1 MADAPLTFMAFW
13 NEIRHALRQLFKN
26 PGFSLTV
33 LATLALCI
41 GANTAIFSV
50 LDAVLLRPAPYPEPD
65 RLALLITTARG
76 NGAEEF
82 DDAQTGSLYEAVRDR
97 AAGLDSA
104 AWSRPSGANFA
115 APAHLEYI
123 QQQRVASGF
132 FRVLGVP
139 PRIGREFTRS
149 EDVPEGP
156 ALAILSHNFWQRVFN
171 SDPNILGKAIDL
183 KGQPHVV
190 IGVMP
195 RGFRTTAPIDVWTPL
210 RPTRDGEGSGDNYGV
225 VSRLRAGVTWAQA
238 SDQLRAL
245 SQTLRDDPHFP
256 REMPNFEE
264 RIMPLQKGLTQD
276 SRSQLLITWA
286 AVLMVLVIG
295 CVNIAGLLLARSGS
309 RAREIATRMA
319 LGATRGAV
327 VRQLFLES
335 VLLAI
340 AGGIAG
346 AAVGGFA
353 LDWLKQLGADR
364 AQLWH
369 PIDMDARVLAIMLG
383 VSLLTS
389 LLFGLAPAI
398 HTTRLDI
405 RSVLAESGRGTSG
418 PRRSWTR
425 GALVAAQIGLSLV
438 LLVGAGLLVRSLQFL
453 NSLNPGFDTHNVIAA
468 EASLQDARYG
478 TAVAVN
484 TLYKQTLDGVRRIPG
499 VQSVSVALTLPYE
512 RPLNNNMHTI
522 DGADRA
528 DHTVE
533 AIYVTPTYF
542 DTMRIPLLAGRA
554 FRDSD
559 TLASAPVAIISQSL
573 AAKYFKGDAMGHHLT
588 LGGLRE
594 VVGIVGDVQQHSG
607 ITDLRGPIT
616 IEPTLYFPVTQVKD
630 GFFGM
635 VHTWFSPKWV
645 IRTAGTV
652 AGLPERVREAI
663 ASVDPRLPIAH
674 FRTMDDLRGL
684 QIGTER
690 YMAALFS
697 IFASLAVLLAAIGL
711 YGLISQSIASRH
723 HELGIR
729 LALGATVPQT
739 IAGAMKPGLLL
750 ALAGIAAGVA
760 GSLAAVRLLRHML
773 WGVRETDP
781 VTFAAMA
788 VLLLMV
794 AAAASLAPALRISR
808 MDPAQTLRSE

>member
-1 MADAPLTFMAFW
+1 MDPWT
-13 NEIRHALRQLFKN
+13 EIRYALRQLFKS

-50 LDAVLLRPAPYPEPD
+50 LDAVLLRPIPYPEPD

-76 NGAEEF
+76 SGAEDF

-115 APAHLEYI
+115 APGHLEYI

-156 ALAILSHNFWQRVFN
+156 ALAVLSHNLWQRVFN
-171 SDPNILGKAIDL
+171 ADPNILGKAIDL
-183 KGQPHVV
+183 KGEPHIV

-195 RGFRTTAPIDVWTPL
+195 RGFRTTAPVDVWTPL
-210 RPTRDGEGSGDNYGV
+210 HPTRDGEGAGDNYGV
-225 VSRLRAGVTWAQA
+225 VSRLRPGVSWEQA
-238 SDQLRAL
+238 SGQLAAL
-245 SQTLRDDPHFP
+245 SQTLRDDPRFP
-256 REMPNFEE
+256 RGMPNFEE

-276 SRSQLLITWA
+276 SRAQLLLTWA

-295 CVNIAGLLLARSGS
+295 CVNIAGLLLARSGA

-319 LGATRGAV
+319 LGAGRAGI

-340 AGGIAG
+340 AGGIVG

-353 LDWLKQLGADR
+353 LDWLKQLGAGR
-364 AQLWH
+364 AELWR
-369 PIDMDARVLAIMLG
+369 PIDMDARVLAVMLG

-398 HTTRLDI
+398 HMTRLDI
-405 RSVLAESGRGTSG
+405 RRVLAESGRGNSG
-418 PRRSWTR
+418 PSRSRTR
-425 GALVAAQIGLSLV
+425 GALVAAQIALTLV
-438 LLVGAGLLVRSLQFL
+438 LLVGAGLLVRTLQFL
-453 NSLNPGFDTHNVIAA
+453 NSLNPGFDARNVIAA
-468 EASLQDARYG
+468 EASLQDARYH
-478 TAVAVN
+478 TALAVT
-484 TLYKQTLDGVRRIPG
+484 TLYSRSLDRIRRIPG
-499 VQSVSVALTLPYE
+499 VQSAAVALTLPYE

-522 DGADRA
+522 DGADTR
-528 DHTVE
+528 DHTTE
-533 AIYVTPTYF
+533 TLYASSSYF
-542 DTMRIPLLAGRA
+542 ETMRIPVHAGRP
-554 FRDSD
+554 FRDAD
-559 TLASAPVAIISQSL
+559 TIQAPPVVVVSQSL
-573 AAKYFKGDAMGHHLT
+573 ANKYFKGDAIGRHLT
-588 LGGLRE
+588 MGGAPRE
-594 VVGIVGDVQQHSG
+594 IIAVVGDVQLHSG
-607 ITDLRGPIT
+607 LTEARGPIT
-616 IEPTLYFPVTQVKD
+616 IEPTLYIPVTQLKS
-630 GFFGM
+630 GFFES

-645 IRTAGTV
+645 IRTAGPI
-652 AGLPERVREAI
+652 AGLPEQVRQAI
-663 ASVDPRLPIAH
+663 ASVDARLPIAH

-697 IFASLAVLLAAIGL
+697 IFAGLAVLLAAIGL
-711 YGLISQSIASRH
+711 YGLISQSIAQRR

-739 IAGAMKPGLLL
+739 IAGAVKPGLML
-750 ALAGIAAGVA
+750 AVAGVVA
-760 GSLAAVRLLRHML
+760 GVGGALAAVRLLRHML

-781 VTFAAMA
+781 VTFVAMA
-788 VLLLMV
+788 ALLLVV